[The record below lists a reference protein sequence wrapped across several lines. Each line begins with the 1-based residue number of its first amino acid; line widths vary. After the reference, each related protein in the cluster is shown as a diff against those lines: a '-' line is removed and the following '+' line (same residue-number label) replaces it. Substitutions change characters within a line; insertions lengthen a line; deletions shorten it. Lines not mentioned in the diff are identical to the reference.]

1 MLMSLVEVHLC
12 LRARLSRLLE
22 PWLLLTCSILILPAM
37 IIRRPS
43 HADAD
48 TAGRAKSDKT

>member
-1 MLMSLVEVHLC
+1 MSLVEVHLY
-12 LRARLSRLLE
+12 LYWWARLSRLLE